1 MKYHWIALYRIQ
13 VEVERRKESTTDSA
27 LVKQVVGTNNRL
39 PASISI
45 DAPKTADK
53 PRKGLPS
60 FIWVIGI
67 FYFNIYMHACI

>member
-1 MKYHWIALYRIQ
+1 M
-13 VEVERRKESTTDSA
+13 ERRKESSTDSA
-27 LVKQVVGTNNRL
+27 LVKQVVGTNRL

-60 FIWVIGI
+60 FIWVIGT
-67 FYFNIYMHACI
+67 FYFNIHMHTNT